1 MDSVTYIACKFKAV
15 PPPMQIYIMFCSIPE
30 WDPSEREMAERL
42 KEEQCVINLEKCFH
56 LVVENRCLRWGVP
69 FELSVVSLRRNV
81 RAGPLK
87 KNGRPELEMR
97 GGQGGTGL
105 WIKSTVCSL

>member
-1 MDSVTYIACKFKAV
+1 M
-15 PPPMQIYIMFCSIPE
+15 YIMICSIPE

-81 RAGPLK
+81 RAGPLQK
-87 KNGRPELEMR
+87 WETRVGDAGGAGGNGALD
-97 GGQGGTGL
+97 
-105 WIKSTVCSL
+105 